1 VIAINKELEKRVKL
15 MTKANLEF
23 TERVLKLIEEWERD
37 GLPQEQIIKYLNI
50 LEGQKEKPT
59 TKG

>member
-1 VIAINKELEKRVKL
+1 